1 MWKEWSG
8 GGGDEECECLCAPF
22 FFCIFFFS
30 QGVLFFKSLSTHTY
44 THVHTHT
51 YTHTHTHTHTHTLS
65 LSLSLSLPLSLSFVP
80 PLGVTVA
87 LIVFGLDLMISSMH
101 DVREMIAS
109 GWSPLLFFAV
119 VVRLLAAGC
128 AFACKL
134 TLSLHATLPLSTCE
148 SWVHLYPAASVHAI
162 TMYVAWVFFACGM
175 LFLAAFLT
183 HHISP
188 HAIGSGIPQ
197 MKVWKHVRGRE
208 RGEGKEGK
216 DKREGAV

>member
-1 MWKEWSG
+1 M
-8 GGGDEECECLCAPF
+8 CLRVCLMMVCVCVSCSSCCSFHLFQPPF
-22 FFCIFFFS
+22 F
-30 QGVLFFKSLSTHTY
+30 LFPAPLS
-44 THVHTHT
+44 HTHT
-51 YTHTHTHTHTHTLS
+51 YTHTHTHTHTLS